1 MTAAVRPTEALDG
14 VRRTCPLR
22 TGRLF
27 AERTV
32 GWEMPRARSV
42 DIDTTENL
50 VEAEGLVGAVKE
62 NDTHDYEIDAY
73 PADR

>member
-1 MTAAVRPTEALDG
+1 
-14 VRRTCPLR
+14 
-22 TGRLF
+22 
-27 AERTV
+27 
-32 GWEMPRARSV
+32 MPRARSV